1 MRHAKAVRRRRGV
14 TRPEDTVAHATNN
27 GFRNEEQFLQAVIDL
42 ARTLGYT
49 PYHTRD
55 SRRSDSG
62 WPDLCLV
69 RPPRLLFL
77 ELKMPGRQLTPAQR
91 AWLKDLQACGRE
103 AYVAYPKDWDNLLE
117 LLQHPRDGS

>member
-1 MRHAKAVRRRRGV
+1 MTARIGQGNGIAKR
-14 TRPEDTVAHATNN
+14 VAET
-27 GFRNEEQFLQAVIDL
+27 EEQFLQAVIAAAKALSWD
-42 ARTLGYT
+42 RI
-49 PYHTRD
+49 YHTRD

-91 AWLKDLQACGRE
+91 AWLQDLQACNQE
-103 AYVAYPKDWDNLLE
+103 AFVCYPKDWDNLIEFLR
-117 LLQHPRDGS
+117 QP